1 MQKKERSFAEA
12 MISADASVISSL
24 TPEDLTLLLSSW
36 TLSEQI
42 PSFFCRRRGRLRC
55 GGHLWLG
62 QLLRQG
68 RPSSPLHKI
77 AAR

>member
-1 MQKKERSFAEA
+1 MQKEEQSFAEA
-12 MISADASVISSL
+12 MIPADASVISSL
-24 TPEDLTLLLSSW
+24 TTEVLTLLLSSW

-42 PSFFCRRRGRLRC
+42 PSFFCCRRRRLRC
-55 GGHLWLG
+55 GGHLWLR

-68 RPSSPLHKI
+68 RPSSPPHKV